1 MKWLLYWADCKRV
14 RAFTNQ
20 DSKHSQVQLFFQGAY
35 EGGKGG
41 GKRDGLEI
49 GIYLS
54 LACVLVVCGI

>member
-1 MKWLLYWADCKRV
+1 MSEHLRIRISSIRKFNY
-14 RAFTNQ
+14 
-20 DSKHSQVQLFFQGAY
+20 FFQEAY

-41 GKRDGLEI
+41 GKRGGLAM